1 MPIDA
6 EIARN
11 YEEGALL
18 SFDKNLS
25 CGNKE
30 FLEETIAPHQLSFE
44 ERFPIIRVEYH
55 PAARPLE
62 EEKRLPKEPLTI
74 FTVRVGK
81 KEIKLGSFYFANNL
95 IKHR

>member
-1 MPIDA
+1 MSINA

-11 YEEGALL
+11 YEKGALL
-18 SFDKNLS
+18 SFDKDLS
-25 CGNKE
+25 YGNKE
-30 FLEETIAPHQLSFE
+30 FLEKTIAPHPLSFE
-44 ERFPIIRVEYH
+44 ERFPIIRVEYRH
-55 PAARPLE
+55 AATSPE

-81 KEIKLGSFYFANNL
+81 KEIRLGSFYFENNL